1 MKTILLILATFAALS
16 ACCLVL
22 VGGCEKKTEIDPNA
36 IAKEDTNYTLTRSE
50 AMAMFA
56 EASRDSILPIQFASD
71 TNIIPQPY
79 QPDSCPPC
87 PDSLSMQSRIIITRM
102 PPGRWVTSKFFCYW
116 CDLSEALETWP
127 DSVFILSEKE

>member
-1 MKTILLILATFAALS
+1 MSRTLILLILA
-16 ACCLVL
+16 CLVL
-22 VGGCEKKTEIDPNA
+22 VGGCEKEQELDPNA
-36 IAKEDTNYTLTRSE
+36 IAEGDTNYTLTESE

-56 EASRDSILPIQFASD
+56 EAIRDSTLPIQFDSD

-79 QPDSCPPC
+79 QPDPCPPE
-87 PDSLSMQSRIIITRM
+87 TVFVM

-127 DSVFILSEKE
+127 DSVFILTRGDEGTKE